1 MAVQKRAQEA
11 ARAVVVLRT
20 VVVCVPFV
28 NVTFKSV
35 LSFVDVNN
43 VILICVKHVV
53 VHGGELFFNLCF
65 DYHKIF
71 YLTYI
76 YLTCS

>member
-1 MAVQKRAQEA
+1 
-11 ARAVVVLRT
+11 VVLRI

-65 DYHKIF
+65 DYPKIYF
-71 YLTYI
+71 ILLI
-76 YLTCS
+76 LNLFVDSLFSFL